1 MSERIRVTATL
12 PSDFVEELRHM
23 GGGNLSQGLLAM
35 RVLVQRLAPAQTV
48 TSDFVVP
55 SAASKPVKPQTQAE
69 YLHEQDQRWKR
80 DQMERSHAENR
91 VVSAEEVDPAVMRSL
106 ARDLD
111 AQTNAT
117 LEANKAAYLH
127 TDDPEVAAALADYA
141 DFRLTRSEPTKTPVT
156 HPDIADG
163 SDWG

>member
-48 TSDFVVP
+48 TNDFVVP
-55 SAASKPVKPQTQAE
+55 SAASRAA
-69 YLHEQDQRWKR
+69 
-80 DQMERSHAENR
+80 S
-91 VVSAEEVDPAVMRSL
+91 
-106 ARDLD
+106 
-111 AQTNAT
+111 
-117 LEANKAAYLH
+117 KAAYMH

-141 DFRLTRSEPTKTPVT
+141 DFRLTRSEPTKTHVT